1 MKSNGILIN
10 GEWKESSSG
19 ETFQSV
25 NPANKKLIGEF
36 QKGTAEDVKA
46 AVDAAEDALEKWS
59 DTPAPKRGE
68 ILFKA
73 AELLREDKE
82 RLAQLVTQEMGKVI
96 AEGRGDV
103 QESIDT
109 AEYFAAEGRR
119 LLGHTTPSEL
129 QDKFCMTIRMPIGVV
144 GLITPWNFPTAIPAW
159 KLMPALIC
167 GNTMVFKPASDTPLC
182 AIEVV
187 KILEK
192 AGVPKGVI
200 NVVTGP
206 GGTVG
211 EEILDNQKIQGI
223 SFTGSKEVGEH
234 IMQKVGLRK
243 VGMELGGKN
252 AIIVMDDANL
262 DLAAEGIIWG
272 GFGTTGQRCTASS
285 RVIVQQGVKDKLEKM
300 LVAQIG
306 KLKVG
311 DGLDEKTDVGP
322 LINEK
327 AAEKTVEYVKIGK
340 DEGAKLAAGGDRPK
354 LDGFFHNPTL
364 FTDCSSDMRSCQ
376 EEIFGP
382 VVSVIPF
389 EKFEDAVEIQ
399 NSIEYGLS
407 SAIYTADIR
416 NAFRAINKLESGI
429 TYINSSTIG
438 AEVHLPFG
446 GVKGTGN
453 GTREAGIEGLHEFS
467 ETKTVYFDYSGKLQK
482 AQMDDVD

>member
-1 MKSNGILIN
+1 
-10 GEWKESSSG
+10 
-19 ETFQSV
+19 
-25 NPANKKLIGEF
+25 
-36 QKGTAEDVKA
+36 
-46 AVDAAEDALEKWS
+46 
-59 DTPAPKRGE
+59 
-68 ILFKA
+68 
-73 AELLREDKE
+73 
-82 RLAQLVTQEMGKVI
+82 
-96 AEGRGDV
+96 
-103 QESIDT
+103 
-109 AEYFAAEGRR
+109 
-119 LLGHTTPSEL
+119 
-129 QDKFCMTIRMPIGVV
+129 MPIGVV

-200 NVVTGP
+200 NLVTGP

-300 LVAQIG
+300 LVEQIG
-306 KLKVG
+306 NLKVG

>member
-1 MKSNGILIN
+1 
-10 GEWKESSSG
+10 
-19 ETFQSV
+19 
-25 NPANKKLIGEF
+25 
-36 QKGTAEDVKA
+36 
-46 AVDAAEDALEKWS
+46 
-59 DTPAPKRGE
+59 
-68 ILFKA
+68 
-73 AELLREDKE
+73 
-82 RLAQLVTQEMGKVI
+82 
-96 AEGRGDV
+96 
-103 QESIDT
+103 
-109 AEYFAAEGRR
+109 
-119 LLGHTTPSEL
+119 
-129 QDKFCMTIRMPIGVV
+129 
-144 GLITPWNFPTAIPAW
+144 
-159 KLMPALIC
+159 
-167 GNTMVFKPASDTPLC
+167 
-182 AIEVV
+182 
-187 KILEK
+187 
-192 AGVPKGVI
+192 
-200 NVVTGP
+200 
-206 GGTVG
+206 
-211 EEILDNQKIQGI
+211 
-223 SFTGSKEVGEH
+223 
-234 IMQKVGLRK
+234 MQKVGLRK

-300 LVAQIG
+300 LVEQIG
-306 KLKVG
+306 NLKVG

>member
-1 MKSNGILIN
+1 MKGNGILIN

-19 ETFQSV
+19 ETFESL
-25 NPANKKLIGEF
+25 NPANKKVIGAF
-36 QKGTAEDVKA
+36 QKGTKDDVKA
-46 AVDAAEDALEKWS
+46 AVDAAEDAFEKWS
-59 DTPAPKRGE
+59 STPAPMRGE
-68 ILFKA
+68 ILYKA
-73 AELLREDKE
+73 SQIMKDEKE
-82 RLAQLVTQEMGKVI
+82 RLSQLVTQEMGKVI

-103 QESIDT
+103 QECIDIT
-109 AEYFAAEGRR
+109 EYMGGEGRR
-119 LLGHTTPSEL
+119 LFGHTTPSEL
-129 QDKFCMTIRMPIGVV
+129 PDKFCMTTKIPIGVV

-200 NVVTGP
+200 NLVTGP
-206 GGTVG
+206 GSTVG
-211 EEILDNQKIQGI
+211 EAILDSKKLQGL

-234 IMQKVGLRK
+234 IMSKVGLKK

-262 DLAAEGIIWG
+262 DLALEGIIWG
-272 GFGTTGQRCTASS
+272 GFGTTGQRCTAAS
-285 RVIVQQGVKDKLEKM
+285 RVIVHESVKDKLEKA
-300 LVAQIG
+300 LVEKIN
-306 KLKVG
+306 KLKLG

-322 LINEK
+322 LINEEAVK
-327 AAEKTVEYVKIGK
+327 KTDKYVKIGQK
-340 DEGAKLAAGGDRPK
+340 EGAKMLTGGEKGPST
-354 LDGFFHNPTL
+354 GFFYKPTL
-364 FTDCSSDMRSCQ
+364 FTDCSSDMRTSQ

-382 VVSVIPF
+382 VVSMIPF
-389 EKFEDAVEIQ
+389 KKLEEAIDIQ

-407 SAIYTADIR
+407 SAIYTDNVR
-416 NAFRAINKLESGI
+416 NAFKAIEKLETGI
-429 TYINSSTIG
+429 TYVNSSTIG

-453 GTREAGIEGLHEFS
+453 GTREAGIEGIHEFS
-467 ETKTVYFDYSGKLQK
+467 ETKTIYIDYSGKLQK
-482 AQMDDVD
+482 AQIDD